1 MLTADEIEKLRTDA
15 HIAKAVTLDPQ
26 TVIALCDFALTALRP
41 APVAVTEE
49 IFARLRDANIARQA
63 AWCPDQVPDLSF
75 RGNELAGETGEVCNV
90 IKKLERE
97 RLGWRG
103 SRDTF
108 EHLAEELADVVI
120 CADLCALS
128 AGIDLNAAV
137 IAKFNATS
145 EKVGLPHRLTAA
157 LSQPAPVGKVRVKP
171 LEWEQPQ
178 GALQRHRALA
188 TGHCYFADKL
198 AAGGWRLTLN
208 LWARSGHFD
217 LGDFDAFDEAKAAA
231 QADYEARIRSA
242 LEPAPEPP
250 APAPVGGEPVAWVS
264 QKALDL
270 VREQGRSESDVTL
283 WGQGYADEHVPL
295 YASPAVDRAG
305 IIETAAVAGWNAFRK
320 SLYAVCEDVQRQADD
335 TRIKATVGSASQE
348 HHAKGYHAGINY
360 AAKSI
365 ARGFNAME
373 AMDDDNLVAAIS
385 PTRDKRT

>member
-1 MLTADEIEKLRTDA
+1 MLTADVIVDAFNEKGRELGGPFWHELPEVERERIVRTA
-15 HIAKAVTLDPQ
+15 
-26 TVIALCDFALTALRP
+26 TALRH
-41 APVAVTEE
+41 APVAVTEPVLV
-49 IFARLRDANIARQA
+49 ALNA
-63 AWCPDQVPDLSF
+63 
-75 RGNELAGETGEVCNV
+75 AGE
-90 IKKLERE
+90 ERAML
-97 RLGWRG
+97 RLDDQPWPV
-103 SRDTF
+103 
-108 EHLAEELADVVI
+108 EEMAEIMASWLDADPTRVVTLRR
-120 CADLCALS
+120 AAALS
-128 AGIDLNAAV
+128 AI
-137 IAKFNATS
+137 
-145 EKVGLPHRLTAA
+145 
-157 LSQPAPVGKVRVKP
+157 
-171 LEWEQPQ
+171 
-178 GALQRHRALA
+178 
-188 TGHCYFADKL
+188 
-198 AAGGWRLTLN
+198 
-208 LWARSGHFD
+208 
-217 LGDFDAFDEAKAAA
+217 EA
-231 QADYEARIRSA
+231 
-242 LEPAPEPP
+242 APEPP